1 MLRRM
6 RRAGLVIALLV
17 LILSSSPA
25 RAADFFSNYYPNF
38 FSLQRPQLN
47 VIAFGGGFVSD
58 KYGAIQQG
66 LQFEQTITPYIG
78 AFARMTG
85 YQLFIGN
92 GFASPLNPNAGAS
105 SRLNFGRFQGGL
117 DFTIAPGTHFFISGG
132 HDVADSDAYI
142 VEGDFSSWLFLHSF
156 HPVNFSFSAMH
167 DYQNGITSVSMDLQT
182 IVYSTERWM
191 FLGGAG
197 GTFYAGGFLS
207 HAEGQGGPDL
217 GVYYRPWGIGAS
229 AQAGYGS
236 ANQYGQVSF
245 YKQFVIPE

>member
-85 YQLFIGN
+85 YQLFIGQ
-92 GFASPLNPNAGAS
+92 SPESQRRCIIAAQFRTVP
-105 SRLNFGRFQGGL
+105 GR
-117 DFTIAPGTHFFISGG
+117 P
-132 HDVADSDAYI
+132 
-142 VEGDFSSWLFLHSF
+142 
-156 HPVNFSFSAMH
+156 
-167 DYQNGITSVSMDLQT
+167 
-182 IVYSTERWM
+182 
-191 FLGGAG
+191 
-197 GTFYAGGFLS
+197 
-207 HAEGQGGPDL
+207 
-217 GVYYRPWGIGAS
+217 
-229 AQAGYGS
+229 
-236 ANQYGQVSF
+236 
-245 YKQFVIPE
+245 